1 MARNTEPRLIAPE
14 NAPEEQRTALA
25 LFLDTLSRHAAETA
39 AILCSYRD
47 PDEIVADSQSDQKAD
62 PQTLN
67 GRILRVLGPVFET
80 EIDLD
85 AEPDPDTVTAMR
97 REIEH
102 ADRDGVSREGRRVVR
117 MATFAGEVAT
127 WKESE
132 EILSSVDGQPSAVY
146 HNDPA
151 SGSGT
156 TLPLAVQFVEPAG
169 LPEIA

>member
-14 NAPEEQRTALA
+14 DAHEEQRTALA

-39 AILCSYRD
+39 AILGTYHS
-47 PDEIVADSQSDQKAD
+47 PGEVIADSRDGQKGD

-85 AEPDPDTVTAMR
+85 AEPDDETVVAMR
-97 REIEH
+97 RGISQAEREG
-102 ADRDGVSREGRRVVR
+102 ADREQRRVIR

-132 EILSSVDGQPSAVY
+132 EMMRNVNGQPSAIY
-146 HNDPA
+146 HNDP
-151 SGSGT
+151 GSSAPP
-156 TLPLAVQFVEPAG
+156 PLAVQFIEPAG
-169 LPEIA
+169 LPETA